1 MSSGAFPV
9 CSPPGQSVE
18 PFASV
23 TADLADK
30 GWCVVDDFVSA
41 EWAAELLEEQ
51 RQQSRHGD
59 FRGAGIGRDPAFL
72 LDTQTRGDQIL
83 WLDRGNA
90 LPAQQRYLTLLEE
103 LRQAVNREL
112 FLGLYRLDMHAAT
125 YPPGGF
131 YRRHLDAFRHDNLR
145 VLSVVMYLNRCWQ
158 SGDGGALRLYL
169 DAHPDGPFVDV
180 LPESGRLVTFL
191 SDRFQHEVRET
202 HRLRSSITG
211 WFSRRPRQ

>member
-1 MSSGAFPV
+1 MPTGALPV
-9 CSPPGQSVE
+9 RPPNGQSVE
-18 PFASV
+18 PFASI
-23 TADLADK
+23 TGDLAAK

-51 RQQSRHGD
+51 RQQSRQGD
-59 FRGAGIGRDPAFL
+59 FRCAGIGRDRAFQ
-72 LDTQTRGDQIL
+72 LDAQTRGDQIL

-90 LPAQQRYLTLLEE
+90 LPAQIQYLAMLEE
-103 LRQAVNREL
+103 LRRAVNREL
-112 FLGLYRLDMHAAT
+112 FLGLDRLDMHAADF
-125 YPPGGF
+125 PPGGF

-145 VLSVVMYLNRCWQ
+145 VLSVILYLNRRWHAR
-158 SGDGGALRLYL
+158 DGGALRLYL
-169 DAHPDGPFVDV
+169 DAHPDGAFVDV

-191 SDRFQHEVRET
+191 SDRSQHEVRET